1 MFQTETRAVLKN
13 VGADAEL
20 IPNKNLN
27 NKMDLLTLVKV
38 SKGRFWSVA
47 KYKPIEMS
55 LSELAEL
62 EEEEDLFKG
71 V

>member
-1 MFQTETRAVLKN
+1 MYQTETRAVLKN

-20 IPNKNLN
+20 IPNKNLK

-38 SKGRFWSVA
+38 SEGRFWSVP
-47 KYKPIEMS
+47 KYKPMEFS
-55 LSELAEL
+55 LSELVKL

>member
-1 MFQTETRAVLKN
+1 MYQTETSTVLKN

-20 IPNKNLN
+20 ISNNNLN

-38 SKGRFWSVA
+38 SEGRFWPVL
-47 KYKPIEMS
+47 KYKPMEFS

-62 EEEEDLFKG
+62 EEEEDTCKG